1 MSKRI
6 ETLTAKLA
14 MAELNRDLMV
24 EEGNEEHAMIWERAV
39 VILSDRLG
47 DANPKGEG
55 GGLPPLGARGIPK
68 KNLWKNQENPLTR
81 EGEDAIL

>member
-47 DANPKGEG
+47 DAILAEEG
-55 GGLPPLGARGIPK
+55 G
-68 KNLWKNQENPLTR
+68 
-81 EGEDAIL
+81 AIEI